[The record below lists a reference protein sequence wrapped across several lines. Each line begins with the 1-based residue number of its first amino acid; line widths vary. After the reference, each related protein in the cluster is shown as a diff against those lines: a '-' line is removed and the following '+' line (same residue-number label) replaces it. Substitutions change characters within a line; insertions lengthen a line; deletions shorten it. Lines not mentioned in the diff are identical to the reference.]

1 MKRTTFGVI
10 VTNRSFFPDHLV
22 AEERGRILALLER
35 KGLGAVIL
43 AETDTPLGAVET
55 YADAKACAALFRARQ
70 DDIDGI
76 LVVLPNFGDEVGV
89 ATAIDLARLDVPVL
103 ALACDDALDRM
114 QLENRRDAFCGK
126 ISLCNNLHQ
135 RGIKYTVTRQHT
147 CSLESAEAE
156 RETDFFAAVCRV
168 VRGVRT
174 ARIAAIGARPDAFH
188 TVRFSEKLL
197 QQYGITTSVVDLS
210 EILAAAEAMPTDPAV
225 LARVEEIRR
234 YGRIPP
240 HIQESRVVQQA
251 RLSLVLEKYVADHDC
266 QASAIQCWDSIQK
279 NYGIATC
286 LSMSMMGEK
295 GLPSAC
301 EMDVTGALS
310 MYALQLASGTP
321 SAYFDWNNNY
331 ADERDK
337 CVNLHCSNFPASFFG
352 REFEIGELDVL
363 GTTLGAANCFGAC
376 KARIVGGPMTYCKI
390 TTDDCNGRIRFYVGE
405 GDFLDDPVETRG
417 GVSVCRV
424 PDLQGL
430 MRFITRNGFEHH
442 VAMNRA
448 RVADVLEEA
457 LGNYLGWD
465 VHRHGGGT
473 T

>member
-1 MKRTTFGVI
+1 MKQSTFGVI

-22 AEERGRILALLER
+22 TEERGRILSLLAK
-35 KGLGAVIL
+35 KGIGAVIL
-43 AETDTPLGAVET
+43 SETDTPLGAVES
-55 YADAKACAALFRARQ
+55 YADAKTCAALFRARQ

-89 ATAIDLARLDVPVL
+89 ATAIDQARLDVPVL
-103 ALACDDALDRM
+103 ALACDDDLDRM

-126 ISLCNNLHQ
+126 ISLCNNLYQ
-135 RGIKYTVTRQHT
+135 RGIRYTVTRQHT
-147 CSLESAEAE
+147 CALDGPAAEAE
-156 RETDFFAAVCRV
+156 VDFFAAVCRV

-197 QQYGITTSVVDLS
+197 QKYGITTSVVDLS
-210 EILAAAEAMPTDPAV
+210 EIIFAAQAMPVDAAV
-225 LARVEEIRR
+225 LSRVEEIRR
-234 YGRIPP
+234 YGRIPA
-240 HIQESRVVQQA
+240 HIPESRVVQQA
-251 RLSLVLEKYVADHDC
+251 QLTLVLEKYVADHDC

-279 NYGIATC
+279 NFGLATC

-363 GTTLGAANCFGAC
+363 GTTLGPSNCFGAC

-390 TTDDCNGRIRFYVGE
+390 TTDDREGRIRLYVGE
-405 GDFLDDPVETRG
+405 GDFLDDPVETKG

-424 PDLQGL
+424 NDLQGL
-430 MRFITRNGFEHH
+430 LRFITRNGFEHH

-448 RVADVLEEA
+448 RVAGVLEEA

-465 VHRHGGGT
+465 VHRHA
-473 T
+473 